1 MCLEQIAFGE
11 SDYLIQSIFNQ
22 YLAPNLT
29 KSNTHSPEANFSMID
44 ICLLLVFFRIG
55 SWN

>member
-11 SDYLIQSIFNQ
+11 SNYLIQSIFNQ

-29 KSNTHSPEANFSMID
+29 KSNTHSPEENFSTIA
-44 ICLLLVFFRIG
+44 ICLLLALFMIG